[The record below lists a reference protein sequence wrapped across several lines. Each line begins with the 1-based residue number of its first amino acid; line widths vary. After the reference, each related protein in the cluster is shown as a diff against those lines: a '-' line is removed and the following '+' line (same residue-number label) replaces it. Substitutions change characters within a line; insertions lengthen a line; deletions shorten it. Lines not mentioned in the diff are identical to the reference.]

1 MTFKLK
7 EFNNK
12 NYKPGPLFKRLI
24 WYFISM
30 LFFET
35 NIPFPSKFKI
45 FILKIFGARIY
56 GWQIVIKPNVKIKYP
71 WFLKIGDGSWIGE
84 RVWIDNLCDVEI
96 DENVCISQGVVFL
109 TGNHDFKSPNFD
121 LFFNK
126 IKICK
131 NSWIGAHSLVVG
143 GSNVSSNSIY
153 YAGSKISSKSKP
165 DKIIND

>member
-71 WFLKIGDGSWIGE
+71 WFISGG
-84 RVWIDNLCDVEI
+84 I
-96 DENVCISQGVVFL
+96 DETN
-109 TGNHDFKSPNFD
+109 
-121 LFFNK
+121 
-126 IKICK
+126 IKIIQ
-131 NSWIGAHSLVVG
+131 NSLNPNGIDLSSGVE
-143 GSNVSSNSIY
+143 VSRGIKSNS
-153 YAGSKISSKSKP
+153 KINSLFKKFY
-165 DKIIND
+165 DK